1 MNYATIK
8 WADVAN
14 GPGVRVSLFV
24 SGCTHR
30 CPGCF
35 NPEAQDFAYGQP
47 FTQAEEDKILA
58 ALSPAHIKGLS
69 LLGGEPLEPDNQ
81 RALLP
86 FLRRVKEAYPQKQIW
101 CYSGYLL
108 DEELWKD
115 SRARCECTDQLLSLI
130 DVLVDGPFVEAK
142 KDLNLRFRGSSNQR
156 ILNVPASIAA
166 HAPVSWDGDLTIQ
179 PITPD

>member
-35 NPEAQDFAYGQP
+35 NEEAWDFAYGQP
-47 FTQAEEDKILA
+47 FTQAEEEKIIA
-58 ALSPAHIKGLS
+58 ALAPAHIKGLS
-69 LLGGEPLEPDNQ
+69 LLGGEPFEPDNQ
-81 RALLP
+81 RGLLP
-86 FLRRVKEAYPQKQIW
+86 LLRRVKQAYPGKEVW
-101 CYSGYLL
+101 CYSGYTL
-108 DEELWKD
+108 DGELWTP
-115 SRARCECTDQLLSLI
+115 SRARCECTDEMLSLI
-130 DVLVDGPFVEAK
+130 DVLVDGPFVEAQ

-156 ILNVPASIAA
+156 ILNVPASLQA
-166 HAPVSWDGDLTIQ
+166 HAPVLWDGDMTIQ
-179 PITPD
+179 PITK

>member
-1 MNYATIK
+1 MNYAAIK

-35 NPEAQDFAYGQP
+35 NQEAQDFAYGRP
-47 FTQAEEDKILA
+47 FTRTEEDKIVA
-58 ALSPAHIKGLS
+58 ALAPAHIKGLS

-86 FLRRVKEAYPQKQIW
+86 LLRRVKAAYPHKEVW
-101 CYSGYLL
+101 CYTGYTL
-108 DEELWKD
+108 EELRQN
-115 SRARCECTDQLLSLI
+115 SRARCERTDEMLSLI
-130 DVLVDGPFVEAK
+130 DVLVDGPFVEAQ
-142 KDLNLRFRGSSNQR
+142 KDLNLRFRGSANQR
-156 ILNVPASIAA
+156 ILNVPASIKT
-166 HAPVSWDGDLTIQ
+166 HAPVLWDGELTIQ
-179 PITPD
+179 PIL